1 MLLQN
6 EMFVV
11 PFVRMEE
18 HDWNSTLSLVQ
29 SNASVVDTKNRPRDD
44 LLGDHVV
51 ENSFSPVSKGMN
63 SSNDVK
69 VRVGIL
75 WSFSSVLFQKTPL
88 DSI

>member
-29 SNASVVDTKNRPRDD
+29 SKASDVVDFRPRDD
-44 LLGDHVV
+44 LSDHVV

-75 WSFSSVLFQKTPL
+75 WSFSFVLFQKTPL

>member
-29 SNASVVDTKNRPRDD
+29 SKASDVDAAKNQYRNRDD
-44 LLGDHVV
+44 PSEDHVV
-51 ENSFSPVSKGMN
+51 ENSFSPVSNGMN

-69 VRVGIL
+69 VRVRIL
-75 WSFSSVLFQKTPL
+75 WSFSFVLFQKTP
-88 DSI
+88 